1 MKQLLIYFQR
11 LVPGSLVLGQVIQI
25 NHYDLALSIPNNLT
39 GYVSLTSISDKLTK
53 RIEALAADEEA
64 EEQNADTRI
73 DLKKLFFV
81 GQYLRAYVTSTQEE
95 ASTGAKGKR
104 HIELSI
110 NPREANSGLQKVD
123 YVTNSMVQASVI
135 SVEDHGV
142 IMDLGTE
149 DVGFRGFMSS
159 KELGPNVDMSDLEE
173 GSVHLCLVTGKS
185 SNGSIVKL
193 STDASKI
200 GNLKKGNYLASAPT
214 VDSFLPGTAIEVLV
228 TETTLSGIAGKI
240 MGLLNVTADLVH
252 SGAAASGKD
261 LEKKYPSGSKVN
273 GRIICTFPAVDE
285 KKLGISLLDHIVY
298 WKPKTITSASV
309 TENTL
314 PTEILPISTIVD
326 EAKVVKIEH
335 GTGLLV
341 DVGVKGVRGFV
352 HISKISD
359 GKIETLSDSTGAYK
373 VGSVHKARII
383 GYNALDGLFIVSMEP
398 KVINQAFLRMEDL
411 KTGQLV
417 KGTVEKMLI
426 NETGVNG
433 VIVKI
438 ADGITGLVPEI
449 HLADIHLQHPEKKFK
464 EGSSVRARVLST
476 IPEKRQI
483 RLTLKKSLVN
493 SDAESWT
500 SYENLKPGLRAPGTL
515 INILPS
521 GAVIQFYGAV
531 RAFLPISEMSESFI
545 QDPKEHFRTGQ
556 VVNVRIVSVDSSN
569 ERMIVSCKDPPVFGF
584 AQQEAF
590 KSLKPGGLVACNVIE
605 KTGEEVVVNL
615 ETSGLKAIL
624 PIEHLADGS
633 SQKCHSLAKKIRVGQ
648 ILKDLMIISKQEM
661 NRSIRLTSKP
671 SLVKSSK
678 DGTLMKAFEDVTEGS
693 EVRGFV
699 QNITPT
705 GVFVQ
710 FAGDLTGLLLKH
722 QLPDEAALL
731 PDFGMRRNQSITLRV
746 LSIDQR
752 QRRFLLTMK
761 ALPDAN
767 QPQSK
772 SVGAINSYDMA
783 LSNPVDEVSTSVED
797 FTLGKLTKARIVSI
811 KETQMNV
818 QLADAVQ
825 GRIDVSEVFDS
836 WEEIKDRKSPL
847 QKFHTKETLLVR
859 ILGMHDSKNHR
870 FLPITHRGKAP
881 VFELTAKPSNQ
892 TSKDLNILTIDKV
905 EAGSSWLAFVNNVS
919 DDCLWVNLSPNVR
932 GRIRAIDA
940 SDDVSQINDLS
951 KNFPVGS
958 VLRAKV
964 LKVDIENNRLD
975 LSARSNA
982 SSNSLTLKELSIN
995 MVLPGRITKVTE
1007 RQIIVQL
1014 SETLSAPI
1022 HLVDLADDYDKA
1034 DPTMYEKNQTVR
1046 VWIKDIDISNKKIT
1060 LSARPSKVLS
1070 SSLPVKDPDVG
1081 SISQLKLN
1089 DIRRGFIKSVA
1100 NNGVFVSL
1108 ASNITAFIRI
1118 SDLSDAFLKEWK
1130 SGFEIDQLVEGK
1142 IIAIDPLLN
1151 HVQMSLK
1158 RSHLDKDYK
1167 PPLTFS
1173 DMRLGQKVTGKVRK
1187 VEDFGVFIVV
1197 DNSAN
1202 VSGLCHRTNM
1212 SDQPGANPKKL
1223 YEEGDAVQAK
1233 VLNINSEKKQISLGL
1248 RASYFGEPSKSREDA
1263 AIDAS
1268 GSEENG
1274 NEGLSESDKNLD
1286 GANRLGISASL
1297 DIHEGRSLDDE
1308 PNMDDVQ
1315 GLDSDLEL
1323 PDGGVHLFQEEIGAP
1338 STTNGF
1344 HGLSTGGFDWTGGM
1358 TAADDKDIHSETDAE
1373 ASQPKKKKRR
1383 KAEIKIDRTGDL
1395 DANGPQSTADFERLL
1410 LGRPNSS
1417 VLWLSYM
1424 AFQLQLSE
1432 VNKAREIAE
1441 RALKTI
1447 NIREETEKMNV
1458 WIGLLNLENTYG
1470 SDESLDD
1477 VFKRACQYNDSQEI
1491 HERLISIYIQSGHH
1505 SKADDLFQTTIK
1517 KHGKSPDL
1525 FLNYANFLMTTLAA
1539 PDRAHALL
1547 PRAMQSLPSYTHLS
1561 LTSKLAQLEF
1571 TSPNGDP
1578 ERGRTVFETLLA
1590 QWPKRLDLWNV
1601 LIDLEIKRGDKEII
1615 RRLFERVTGSGPS
1628 LKAKQAKF
1636 FFKKWLEYE
1645 SKEGDA
1651 KSQERVKAMAA
1662 DYVREHG
1669 KKVGGE

>member
-1 MKQLLIYFQR
+1 MNRRLIIFQR
-11 LVPGSLVLGQVIQI
+11 LVPGSLVLGQIIQI
-25 NHYDLALSIPNNLT
+25 NRYDLALSIPNNLT

-110 NPREANSGLQKVD
+110 NPREANSGLNKVD

-159 KELGPNVDMSDLEE
+159 KELGPNLDMSNLEE

-200 GNLKKGNYLASAPT
+200 SNMKKGNFLASAPT

-228 TETTLSGIAGKI
+228 TETTHSGIAGKI

-261 LEKKYPSGSKVN
+261 LEKKYPTGSKVN

-285 KKLGISLLDHIVY
+285 KKLGVSLLDHIVY
-298 WKPKTITSASV
+298 WKQKTVTSASV
-309 TENTL
+309 SENTL

-326 EAKVVKIEH
+326 EAKVVKVEH

-373 VGSVHKARII
+373 VGSVHKARVI
-383 GYNALDGLFIVSMEP
+383 GYNALDGLFIISMEP
-398 KVINQAFLRMEDL
+398 KIINQAFLRMEDV

-417 KGTVEKMLI
+417 KGTVEKMLV
-426 NETGVNG
+426 NESGVNG

-464 EGSSVRARVLST
+464 EGSSVTARVLST

-483 RLTLKKSLVN
+483 RFTLKKSLVN
-493 SDAESWT
+493 SDAEAWT
-500 SYENLKPGLRAPGTL
+500 SYENLKPGLQAPGTL

-545 QDPKEHFRTGQ
+545 EDPKQHFRTGQ
-556 VVNVRIVSVDSSN
+556 VVNVRIVSVDSSD
-569 ERMIVSCKDPPVFGF
+569 ERMIVSCKDPPVFGD

-590 KSLKPGGLVACNVIE
+590 KSLEPGGLVACNVTE
-605 KTGEEVVVNL
+605 KTGEEIVVNL
-615 ETSGLKAIL
+615 EPSGLKAIL

-633 SQKCHSLAKKIRVGQ
+633 PQKCHSLAKKIRVGQ

-661 NRSIRLTSKP
+661 KHSIRLTSKP

-678 DGTLMKAFEDVTEGS
+678 DGTLMKAFEDVMEGS
-693 EVRGFV
+693 EVSGFV

-722 QLPDEAALL
+722 HLPDEAVLL
-731 PDFGMRRNQSITLRV
+731 PEFGMRKNQSITPRV
-746 LSIDQR
+746 LSVDQR

-767 QPQSK
+767 QPKSK
-772 SVGAINSYDMA
+772 SVGAFSSYDTA

-797 FTLGKLTKARIVSI
+797 FTLGKLTKARILSI

-847 QKFHTKETLLVR
+847 QRFHTKETLLVR

-892 TSKDLNILTIDKV
+892 TSKDLNMLTIDKV

-975 LSARSNA
+975 LSARSDA
-982 SSNSLTLKELSIN
+982 SSSSLTLKELSLN

-1022 HLVDLADDYDKA
+1022 HLIDLADDYAKA
-1034 DPTMYEKNQTVR
+1034 DPTTFEKNQTIR
-1046 VWIKDIDISNKKIT
+1046 VWVKDIDISNKKIT

-1081 SISQLKLN
+1081 SISQLELN

-1108 ASNITAFIRI
+1108 ASNITAFVRI

-1130 SGFEIDQLVEGK
+1130 SEFEIDQLVEGK

-1173 DMRLGQKVTGKVRK
+1173 DMQLGQIITGKVRK

-1248 RASYFGEPSKSREDA
+1248 RASYFGKPPKGRDDA

-1268 GSEENG
+1268 GSEENDI
-1274 NEGLSESDKNLD
+1274 EGLSESDKNMD
-1286 GANRLGISASL
+1286 GASRLGLRASL
-1297 DIHEGRSLDDE
+1297 DIHEGRSSDDE
-1308 PNMDDVQ
+1308 PNMDDIQ
-1315 GLDSDLEL
+1315 DLDSDLEL
-1323 PDGGVHLFQEEIGAP
+1323 LDGGVHLFKEEIGAP
-1338 STTNGF
+1338 STTNRL

-1373 ASQPKKKKRR
+1373 ASQPKKRKRR

-1395 DANGPQSTADFERLL
+1395 DANGPQSIADFERLL

-1458 WIGLLNLENTYG
+1458 WIGLLNIENTYG

-1547 PRAMQSLPSYTHLS
+1547 PRAMQSLPSHTHLS

-1571 TSPNGDP
+1571 TSANGDP

-1601 LIDLEIKRGDKEII
+1601 LIDLEVKKGDKEII

-1636 FFKKWLEYE
+1636 FFKKWLGYE

-1669 KKVGGE
+1669 KRVGGE